1 MDGDVCDIDSGNS
14 TNHSPI
20 EDKNSLVTASYSGRE
35 KYCFFAEFS
44 FLSIEKYFF
53 GYSFQGKYTNVV
65 FQVKKFFSA
74 GWLITDFFSMKNDGC
89 KNHFE
94 WFTF

>member
-53 GYSFQGKYTNVV
+53 GYFFQRKYTNVV
-65 FQVKKFFSA
+65 F
-74 GWLITDFFSMKNDGC
+74 
-89 KNHFE
+89 
-94 WFTF
+94 